1 MLATRS
7 SLTLAGILFVVIS
20 SAACAG
26 SDGDNHH
33 DSAAADAVIIDP
45 AGDSAAADAVM
56 LDNARGSA
64 ASVTVTLDVSDIGT
78 SYEGK
83 TVYLAL
89 IPGQVDCQSVT
100 GAGKNLTGAVV
111 SAGAASVSL
120 TGVDQGTYTGCAFL
134 DADDNAQ
141 PGPGDYVVALPMTVD
156 KDHRETS
163 SLTGWLAIPG
173 SGPVTPG
180 QTRAYKVGYRELT
193 LTDGKRGRTLKTAV
207 WYPTVDGEDK
217 ATSAFFGGAP
227 DASGGPYPLI
237 LFSHGDRGKSTAG
250 QADFLKN
257 AWAGQGFVVV
267 APDHQKNTT
276 YDSDDSDAN
285 RAAIQFDRPL
295 DIRFVTDQVLL
306 LNADTTSFLHGMV
319 NPDSIGISGHSFGGH
334 TTLMVA
340 GAPPNLDHL
349 ADACRVDPNSWDICP
364 LQDRLQKLYPGQRV
378 IDLSDTRMKAALSL
392 AGDGYGWFQA
402 DGMAKIKIP
411 TMFMVG
417 RLDTVCPLATQAQP
431 EYDGVL
437 STKYLFIQDK
447 GDHMAY
453 TNQCSPATSAACAT
467 LHAQIESTSVAFW
480 MIHLKNDATYGS
492 KLRDS
497 ASTLP
502 DATLLSQPGK

>member
-7 SLTLAGILFVVIS
+7 SLTLAGILFAAFSCAACGGSHGDSARDS
-20 SAACAG
+20 SAADTVIA
-26 SDGDNHH
+26 DNAL
-33 DSAAADAVIIDP
+33 DSAA
-45 AGDSAAADAVM
+45 G
-56 LDNARGSA
+56 
-64 ASVTVTLDVSDIGT
+64 VTVTLDVTDIGAT
-78 SYEGK
+78 YEGK

-89 IPGQVDCQSVT
+89 IPGKVSCDSVA
-100 GAGKNLTGAVV
+100 GAGQHLTGAVV

-120 TGVDQGTYTGCAFL
+120 TGVAQGTYTGCAFL

-141 PGPGDYVVALPMTVD
+141 PSPGDFVVELSMTIEG
-156 KDHRETS
+156 DHRETS
-163 SLTGWLAIPG
+163 SLTGWMAIPG

-180 QTRAYKVGYRELT
+180 RSLTYKVGYRELT
-193 LTDGKRGRTLKTAV
+193 LTDAKRGRALKTAF

-217 ATSAFFGGAP
+217 ATAAFNGGAP

-237 LFSHGDRGKSTAG
+237 LFSHGDRGRSTAG
-250 QADFLKN
+250 QADFLKK

-276 YDSDDSDAN
+276 YDSDDSDAG

-295 DIRFVTDQVLL
+295 DTRFVTDQVLL

-319 NPDSIGISGHSFGGH
+319 NPDAIGISGHSFGGH

-340 GAPPNLDHL
+340 GATPSLDHL
-349 ADACRVDPNSWDICP
+349 ADSCRVDPNSWDICP
-364 LQDRLQKLYPGQRV
+364 LQDRLQQLYPGQRV

-392 AGDGYGWFQA
+392 AGDGYGWFLA

-417 RLDTVCPLATQAQP
+417 RLDTICPLATQAQP

-453 TNQCSPATSAACAT
+453 TNQCSQATRADCST
-467 LHAQIESTSVAFW
+467 LHAQIESVSVAFW

-497 ASTLP
+497 ASAMT
-502 DATLLSQPGK
+502 DAALLSQPGQ